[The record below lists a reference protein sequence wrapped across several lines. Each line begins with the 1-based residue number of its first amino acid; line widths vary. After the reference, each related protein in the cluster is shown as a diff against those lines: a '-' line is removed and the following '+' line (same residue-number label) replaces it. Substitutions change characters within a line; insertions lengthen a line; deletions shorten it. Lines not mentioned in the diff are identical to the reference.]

1 LLYVSE
7 KISIQ
12 TYTKPKS
19 ESLAWGGRPS
29 LDISVRQEIAAL
41 PSAREE
47 KHLAHSAPSEFS

>member
-1 LLYVSE
+1 MLYVSE
-7 KISIQ
+7 KTSIQ

-19 ESLAWGGRPS
+19 AGLARGGHPS

-41 PSAREE
+41 ARAGEE